1 QSEEVAFLHVLI
13 HSGDNVRLEGDKK
26 VLIKPQK
33 NMILIETDKGLYKP
47 GETVKFR
54 IVNLDENL
62 KVIKN
67 EVSTCA
73 QCDSWLCV
81 SFPKQDPENNHIA
94 EWLNVKSNHGIVDL
108 SFPLASEASLGNY
121 TISVQQNMAYKKFS
135 VEEYVLK
142 KIEVK
147 IEHPPHITTSDEE
160 FQLVVCGEYTYGKPV
175 QGKVEITVM
184 THSQDTKG
192 NSTSSVIQKQ
202 KSWVGEQIGDQ
213 KNTASDSTDFSFPH
227 PGAHSEETARISVAW
242 IKKAVEFIN
251 LHPFY
256 KRGIPYTGKVTFM
269 DPFSA
274 QNASQIKPF
283 VGRKEQSPGNFSR
296 CTSSRASLDTNCIA
310 TLCFCARKGTHR
322 PPSDG
327 SSFSGEF
334 ESEAFHW
341 LKPFYSESNSFLE
354 IKAKDGMMLCDQE
367 QEVRFRSLS
376 GASLFLQVI
385 AKGKI
390 LFSREKKGSF
400 SLTLPVGND
409 FLPDIK
415 LLVYAIFPDG
425 EVVADMEEFEVEMC
439 FSHQVALEFSHKEEV
454 PGSQVR
460 LNLLAAPGSLC
471 SVRAVDKSVL
481 LKRNQILTADSVNNF
496 NIPCSLLFISDLLS
510 VLFSQRLRMKIF
522 TNTRIKKP
530 VSCVLPEFHK
540 KIYLRKYSILATH
553 ADSKP
558 HSDDKEK
565 PKPRTLFP
573 ETWIWDLVSVG
584 DDGQASLQV
593 AVPDTITE
601 WNANTFCVADIGFG
615 FSPLTSLR
623 VFQPFFVD
631 VSLPYSVIQGE
642 TFKLKATVFNYL
654 KDCIQVHTTLTET
667 PELKVDACP
676 GCQFTS
682 CLCANEAKTFV
693 WNVTATKL
701 GEAGPR
707 DALCANKIAVTPL
720 QGGRDTVIKSLLV
733 KPGGVLQE
741 KTQNAFLCPADN
753 TISEEFS
760 LTLPAEVLEGSARV
774 TFSVIGDIMGP
785 ALQNLDQL
793 LSMPF
798 GCGEQNM
805 VQFAPNIFILQ
816 YLNKTKQL
824 NPEIKAIALTFLT
837 TGYQRQLL
845 YKHDDGSYSA
855 FGKGDEQGNTWLTA
869 FVARSFGQASSH
881 IYIDK
886 DHVRSALRW
895 LQKQQLPS
903 GCFQSVGKLF
913 NNDLK
918 GGVDDT
924 ISLTAYIAAAL
935 LELHLER
942 NDTML
947 ENALHCLKKVTLDET
962 SLYVKA
968 LMAYVFTLSKD
979 MEMRKQLLDMVQK
992 ETVLLF
998 HIFLPPSAQL
1008 LTSQSADEKSSSMIE
1023 TVAYIVLAHV
1033 SKPDLSFNEAS
1044 VSKLV
1049 HWLSAQ
1055 RNAFGGFASTQD
1067 TVVSL
1072 QALAQYA
1079 ALIPQEMRDVKVAV
1093 KGKGASPLEFH
1104 VHRNNKLVLHQA
1116 SLPADTGSYTVQ
1128 VTGSGCVYVQR
1139 CFLPH
1144 QTAWYYNIPPPKPEE
1159 VFLLDVETVPRECDG
1174 VRKEFDIHVSVR
1186 YVGDRGTSNMAL
1198 VEVEMLS
1205 GFIPVQSSVKEL
1217 EKIPLVKKTEIK
1229 PDKIT
1234 IYLEELGESS
1244 LKLNISVEQDVEVQN
1259 LKAATV
1265 HVYDY
1270 YKPGE

>member
-1 QSEEVAFLHVLI
+1 EEVAFLNVLI
-13 HSGDNVRLEGDKK
+13 HSGDSVLLEGQKK
-26 VLIKPQK
+26 VLVKPQK
-33 NMILIETDKGLYKP
+33 NIILIETDKGLYKP
-47 GETVKFR
+47 GETGKAR
-54 IVNLDENL
+54 RWHMEM
-62 KVIKN
+62 
-67 EVSTCA
+67 EREGYMYS
-73 QCDSWLCV
+73 QHDSWLCV
-81 SFPKQDPENNHIA
+81 SFPKQDPEYNRIA
-94 EWLNVKSNHGIVDL
+94 EWLNVKSDHGIVDL
-108 SFPLASEASLGNY
+108 SFPLASEASLGDY
-121 TISVQQNMAYKKFS
+121 TISVQQDMAQKTFS

-142 KIEVK
+142 KFEIKV
-147 IEHPPHITTSDEE
+147 EHPPHITTADEE
-160 FQLVVCGEYTYGKPV
+160 FHLSVCGKYTYGMPV
-175 QGKVEITVM
+175 QGKVEITVL
-184 THSQDTKG
+184 TLSQAIG
-192 NSTSSVIQKQ
+192 AWNAIEHNFTSLATQKQ
-202 KSWVGEQIGDQ
+202 GGWVGEQVGGIIP
-213 KNTASDSTDFSFPH
+213 ASDSRDFSSPH
-227 PGAHSEETARISVAW
+227 PGADSAETAFIPVAT
-242 IKKAVEFIN
+242 IMKSVEFIN

-256 KRGIPYTGKVTFM
+256 KRGLPYTGKHTDVQ
-269 DPFSA
+269 SA
-274 QNASQIKPF
+274 ISSGDNS
-283 VGRKEQSPGNFSR
+283 FSR
-296 CTSSRASLDTNCIA
+296 CASLDPNCIA
-310 TLCFCARKGTHR
+310 TLCLCAWKATYN
-322 PPSDG
+322 PSRDK
-327 SSFSGEF
+327 STFPD
-334 ESEAFHW
+334 ESEVDDFHW

-354 IKAKDGMMLCDQE
+354 IKAKNDVMSCDQE
-367 QEVRFRSLS
+367 QEVQVDYILS
-376 GASLFLQVI
+376 QNKLSSEDDHIDFYYLVSTQYNLQ
-385 AKGKI
+385 
-390 LFSREKKGSF
+390 GSF

-415 LLVYAIFPDG
+415 LLVYAVFPDG
-425 EVVADMEEFEVEMC
+425 EVVADVEQFEVEKC
-439 FSHQVALEFSHKEEV
+439 FRHKVELEFSHKEEV
-454 PGSQVR
+454 PGSKVR
-460 LNLLAAPGSLC
+460 LNLKAAPGSLC

-481 LKRNQILTADSVNNF
+481 LQKNQTLTADSVNSF
-496 NIPCSLLFISDLLS
+496 NVPFSLLFINDLLS
-510 VLFSQRLRMKIF
+510 GLSSQKLRMKVF
-522 TNTRIKKP
+522 TNTRVKKP
-530 VSCVLPEFHK
+530 VSCVLPGFEK
-540 KIYLRKYSILATH
+540 KIYLRKGPIVATRD
-553 ADSKP
+553 DSKP
-558 HSDDKEK
+558 HSDEKEK

-584 DDGQASLQV
+584 GDGQASLQA

-601 WNANTFCVADIGFG
+601 WNANTFCVADTGFG

-642 TFKLKATVFNYL
+642 TFSLRATVFNYL

-667 PELKVDACP
+667 PELEVDACP
-676 GCQFTS
+676 RCQFSS

-693 WNVTATKL
+693 WNVTATRL
-701 GEAGPR
+701 GEAGQR
-707 DALCANKIAVTPL
+707 GVIAVTPL

-741 KTQNAFLCPADN
+741 KTQNAILCPADN

-824 NPEIKAIALTFLT
+824 SPEIRDKALKFLT

-845 YKHDDGSYSA
+845 YKHADGSYSA

-886 DHVRSALRW
+886 EHVHSALRW
-895 LQKQQLPS
+895 LQEHQLPS

-935 LELHLER
+935 VELHLER

-947 ENALHCLKKVTLDET
+947 DNALHCLKKVKLDET

-979 MEMRKQLLDMVQK
+979 MEMRKQLLDVVEK

-998 HIFLPPSAQL
+998 HLFLPPSAQL
-1008 LTSQSADEKSSSMIE
+1008 LTSQSADEKSSSKIE
-1023 TVAYIVLAHV
+1023 TVAYIILAHV
-1033 SKPDLSFNEAS
+1033 SKPDLSLSDAS

-1049 HWLSAQ
+1049 RWLSTQ

-1079 ALIPQEMRDVKVAV
+1079 ALLPQEIRDVKVAV
-1093 KGKGASPLEFH
+1093 KGRGPSPLEFH

-1116 SLPADTGSYTVQ
+1116 SLLADTGTYAVQ
-1128 VTGSGCVYVQR
+1128 ATGRGCVYVQR
-1139 CFLPH
+1139 CSLPH
-1144 QTAWYYNIPPPKPEE
+1144 QTTLYYNIPPPKTEE
-1159 VFLLDVETVPRECDG
+1159 VFVLVVETVPRECDG

-1217 EKIPLVKKTEIK
+1217 EKVPLVKKTEIK

-1265 HVYDY
+1265 HIYDY